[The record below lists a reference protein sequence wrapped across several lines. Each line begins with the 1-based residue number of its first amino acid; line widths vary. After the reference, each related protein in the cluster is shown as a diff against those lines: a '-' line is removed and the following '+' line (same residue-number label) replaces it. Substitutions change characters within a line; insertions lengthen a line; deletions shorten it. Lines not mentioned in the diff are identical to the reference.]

1 MPISIKRTTC
11 LVISLVMLVNAVVFS
26 VIAIVGENTANMA
39 IAIAC
44 IIVACVLAVLGFSD
58 RSNKNMLRK

>member
-1 MPISIKRTTC
+1 
-11 LVISLVMLVNAVVFS
+11 MLVNAVVFS
-26 VIAIVGENTANMA
+26 VVAIAGENSANIA

-44 IIVACVLAVLGFSD
+44 VMVACVLAILGFSD